1 MKEPLCTAPTPAIYF
16 VVVGL
21 FVILFAFY
29 LASALLHQKRPQDA
43 ERHVTM
49 LSFLLLVPTI
59 LTQHLPPMILPLL
72 SLFFA
77 AYLHK
82 AK

>member
-1 MKEPLCTAPTPAIYF
+1 MKKPCCSAPAPAIYSI
-16 VVVGL
+16 VTGL
-21 FVILFAFY
+21 FVILFVLY
-29 LASALLHQKRPQDA
+29 LTNALLNKKRPQDA

-49 LSFLLLVPTI
+49 FSFLLLVPTV
-59 LTQHLPPMILPLL
+59 LTHHLPPLILPLL

-82 AK
+82 AR

>member
-1 MKEPLCTAPTPAIYF
+1 MICLPSIYF

-21 FVILFAFY
+21 LIILFVLY
-29 LASALLHQKRPQDA
+29 LARALLDKKRPPDG

-49 LSFLLLVPTI
+49 FGFLLLVPTI
-59 LTQHLPPMILPLL
+59 LAQHLPPMVLPIL

-82 AK
+82 AR